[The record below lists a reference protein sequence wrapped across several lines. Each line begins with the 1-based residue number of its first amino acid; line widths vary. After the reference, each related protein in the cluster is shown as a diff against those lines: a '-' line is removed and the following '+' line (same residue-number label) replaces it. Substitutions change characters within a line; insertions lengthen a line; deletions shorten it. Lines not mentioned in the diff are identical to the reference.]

1 MKKIIL
7 SIASLLIG
15 SMVHAQTGALAG
27 KWEFEAA
34 GRIGTD
40 RLVIDFKV
48 EGNKLGGT
56 ITRNDPPGQPPAALA
71 GEINGDMIV
80 FTVQSPDGLRTITMT
95 GKISGDEI
103 IFARVVSGAEGAGH
117 GLGFYGLKGPAT
129 VVAKRVKL

>member
-80 FTVQSPDGLRTITMT
+80 FTVQSPDGLRAITMT
-95 GKISGDEI
+95 GRIGGDEI
-103 IFARVVSGAEGAGH
+103 TFTREVTGTAGVGH
-117 GLGFYGLKGPAT
+117 GLGFYGLNGPA
-129 VVAKRVKL
+129 VVIAKRLK

>member
-7 SIASLLIG
+7 LIASLLAG
-15 SMVHAQTGALAG
+15 SMVHAQTRALAG
-27 KWEFEAA
+27 QWEFEAA

-80 FTVQSPDGLRTITMT
+80 FTVQSPDGLRAITMT
-95 GKISGDEI
+95 GRIGGDEI
-103 IFARVVSGAEGAGH
+103 TFTREVTGTAGAGH
-117 GLGFYGLKGPAT
+117 GLGFYGLNGPA
-129 VVAKRVKL
+129 VVIAKRLK